1 MKNSTLLDFITNL
14 LSAESLQSTYN
25 ALGIL
30 GFVLSALL
38 WFFAVYKKRTNLYV
52 ESKDYTKALGEIV
65 QLYLYIQNQ
74 SDSPITI
81 SGISIVHYEK
91 KLPCE
96 LIPKKIRKT
105 GDNIIYTP
113 CFPINLAPQQ
123 GVCFPFEF
131 LNCRDIEV
139 GPGKKVALEIY
150 TNRKLVK
157 ESLIL
162 NQPNTLLH
170 L

>member
-1 MKNSTLLDFITNL
+1 MKIDTLLEFLTNL
-14 LSAESLQSTYN
+14 LSADSLQTTYN
-25 ALGIL
+25 GFGIL

-38 WFFAVYKKRTNLYV
+38 WLCTVLKNRTNLCIEV
-52 ESKDYTKALGEIV
+52 KDYTKAFGEIV

-105 GDNIIYTP
+105 GDDIIYTP
-113 CFPINLAPQQ
+113 HFPINLSPQQ
-123 GVCFPFEF
+123 GVCFPLEF

-139 GPGKKVALEIY
+139 GPDKKVALEIY
-150 TNRKLVK
+150 TNRKVIK

-162 NQPNTLLH
+162 SQPNTLLH